1 MNLNVK
7 GIILKLTKKKHR
19 RKFQIDNI
27 KIKTF
32 NLQIHHMEWK
42 DRPPTRRYLQC
53 IYSVKDQC
61 YQFPSLKRQTNRK
74 WLKGMIRYFTKG
86 KQMVQKHTKRF
97 STSLTIKEIQI
108 KTTMTPFHTHLIGT
122 YQEVWPKQVLDRT
135 QSNYSSY
142 TLLINMYKLTKLLAK
157 V

>member
-74 WLKGMIRYFTKG
+74 MVERYDQVF
-86 KQMVQKHTKRF
+86 HKRQTDG
-97 STSLTIKEIQI
+97 SE
-108 KTTMTPFHTHLIGT
+108 T
-122 YQEVWPKQVLDRT
+122 YEKIF
-135 QSNYSSY
+135 N
-142 TLLINMYKLTKLLAK
+142 LINNQRNPN
-157 V
+157 

>member
-42 DRPPTRRYLQC
+42 GHQQED
-53 IYSVKDQC
+53 IYNA
-61 YQFPSLKRQTNRK
+61 Y
-74 WLKGMIRYFTKG
+74 
-86 KQMVQKHTKRF
+86 
-97 STSLTIKEIQI
+97 
-108 KTTMTPFHTHLIGT
+108 
-122 YQEVWPKQVLDRT
+122 T
-135 QSNYSSY
+135 Q
-142 TLLINMYKLTKLLAK
+142 
-157 V
+157 